1 MTIPVHLHFQFHLR
15 FHSKWQCTIKFIVP
29 FKAYKLIEE
38 ASKPQR
44 NYLTLLI
51 KSSVERTKNCY
62 EKNVSMHYLAAR
74 GTFSWKSS
82 PAADIRSSNTNLK
95 TENVVQFTCYRTFC
109 LKENNNVHVV
119 LTLVIVNNTESSNCF
134 IVNQRFHREFYKR

>member
-1 MTIPVHLHFQFHLR
+1 MH
-15 FHSKWQCTIKFIVP
+15 
-29 FKAYKLIEE
+29 
-38 ASKPQR
+38 
-44 NYLTLLI
+44 YLAARGTFSVERTKNCYEKNVSMHYLAARGTF
-51 KSSVERTKNCY
+51 SVERTKNCY

-82 PAADIRSSNTNLK
+82 TAADIRSSNTNLK
-95 TENVVQFTCYRTFC
+95 IENVVQFTSFRPFC